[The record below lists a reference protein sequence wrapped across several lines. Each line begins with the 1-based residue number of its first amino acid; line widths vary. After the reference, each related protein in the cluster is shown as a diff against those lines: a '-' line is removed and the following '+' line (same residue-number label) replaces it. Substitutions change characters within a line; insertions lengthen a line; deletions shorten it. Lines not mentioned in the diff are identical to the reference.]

1 MPTKDEHLEKASN
14 NEQLAE
20 VLATTAKFRDWAVTA
35 YFYAGLHYAHAVLA
49 VYGQHPQSHD
59 ATAPL
64 VKRNKVLGKIWVEY
78 RSLQI
83 ASRNARY
90 YLAEIS
96 PQTLQDVR
104 VAFNTVRT
112 YIRGQLG
119 VQ

>member
-1 MPTKDEHLEKASN
+1 
-14 NEQLAE
+14 
-20 VLATTAKFRDWAVTA
+20 
-35 YFYAGLHYAHAVLA
+35 
-49 VYGQHPQSHD
+49 
-59 ATAPL
+59 
-64 VKRNKVLGKIWVEY
+64 VKRNKVLGKIWIEY

-104 VAFNTVRT
+104 VAFNTIRT
-112 YIRGQLG
+112 YVRGQLG